1 MPPKPELLGFPSRKD
16 LRPPLPAGPGA
27 ADLAQLQVG
36 DGAGVNEGLSDDGE
50 AGVDVVRLV
59 DVEDKLGVFQ
69 DVHPEPE
76 RKAVGWGRG
85 RRGEPTPRVCSK
97 GSGRW
102 GGGVTGGRQPG
113 AEDRLALPL
122 QAREAP
128 TQEGTSVCSSTQGA
142 DDHPCQLG
150 RQRSQEPRLPCAA
163 GQDAGAKLPSHWPPA
178 PTEPSA
184 LTTEPQARS
193 WFSLEELP
201 NPALPGSTWLLLP
214 ALARQQEVHH

>member
-102 GGGVTGGRQPG
+102 GRGSQEGGSQALRTGWLYPSRPERLRLKREPQFARPRRGLTTTPASWGGR
-113 AEDRLALPL
+113 
-122 QAREAP
+122 
-128 TQEGTSVCSSTQGA
+128 
-142 DDHPCQLG
+142 
-150 RQRSQEPRLPCAA
+150 
-163 GQDAGAKLPSHWPPA
+163 GAKSRGCPVQQGRMLGPSYLHTGPQPP
-178 PTEPSA
+178 
-184 LTTEPQARS
+184 RS
-193 WFSLEELP
+193 LLLSRQSLKP
-201 NPALPGSTWLLLP
+201 GPGS
-214 ALARQQEVHH
+214 H

>member
-1 MPPKPELLGFPSRKD
+1 MTERQASMWSVLSMSKTNWGFFRMFTQNRRGRLWDGGEGGAVNPPRGC
-16 LRPPLPAGPGA
+16 A
-27 ADLAQLQVG
+27 AKEV
-36 DGAGVNEGLSDDGE
+36 GAG
-50 AGVDVVRLV
+50 
-59 DVEDKLGVFQ
+59 
-69 DVHPEPE
+69 
-76 RKAVGWGRG
+76 
-85 RRGEPTPRVCSK
+85 
-97 GSGRW
+97 